1 MSCASRYLYKQVCDS
16 DQKQEVPV
24 VARYKSKENSALIV
38 LLLYHI
44 PQTRFRAS
52 RHKMH
57 FSSIAKTLLL
67 FTGLILAQQSAPF
80 NLALL
85 STHKSL
91 NGSLLDACH
100 VAAAYESICLLGQGD
115 RSYTE
120 FRFNASHQLNN
131 QTEGYLFFNLP
142 IGDVKNGGFVVPSPA
157 QMQFMPST
165 NVAYPLLIP
174 ADNYTADFFV
184 FDANNLLAQMGPLD
198 PSKSNYE
205 QVPFYRWYV
214 CDYNIFGYQYRD
226 LVWVMGK
233 GRPEAANCDKVN
245 VTWVFV

>member
-1 MSCASRYLYKQVCDS
+1 MRL
-16 DQKQEVPV
+16 
-24 VARYKSKENSALIV
+24 
-38 LLLYHI
+38 
-44 PQTRFRAS
+44 
-52 RHKMH
+52 
-57 FSSIAKTLLL
+57 SSITRILLL
-67 FTGLILAQQSAPF
+67 FTGLTLAQQSAPF

-91 NGSLLDACH
+91 NGSRLDACH
-100 VAAAYESICLLGQGD
+100 VAAGYEIRHCYAHTASLLGAD
-115 RSYTE
+115 VLTSLKTE
-120 FRFNASHQLNN
+120 FRFNASYQLNN
-131 QTEGYLFFNLP
+131 QTQGYLFFNLP
-142 IGDVKNGGFVVPSPA
+142 VGDVNNGGFVVPSPA
-157 QMQFMPST
+157 QMHFTSST

-184 FDANNLLAQMGPLD
+184 FDANNLLAQMGPFD

-245 VTWVFV
+245 VTRVFV